1 MRKLTWQILLFSP
14 LLAAFWGLNAPA
26 QAKEAA
32 VDSGIDAVKTDRQ
45 TDHNFGSKQLSVGDF
60 IEANEGQRLRQ
71 DNGNDDEVVSL
82 DQVTSVSQLSDVQP
96 TDWAFQ
102 ALQSLVERYGCIA
115 GYPDGTFRG
124 NNFMTRYEFAA
135 GLNACLDQI
144 VAIVGNGDSLDPSDL
159 ATIRRLQEEFAA
171 ELATLRGRV
180 DGLEARVSELEAN
193 QFSTTTKLE
202 GEAVFAIAD
211 AFGGENIDVNDNQTV
226 FQNRVRLNFVSSFS
240 GRDQLWTRLDS
251 GNATTFNNLDQ
262 GVFTHNFDNENG
274 VNIGWLAYYFPLG
287 DNIQVYL
294 PAAGGLW
301 QDFVP
306 TISPY
311 FEGYTGAE
319 NAISSFAESNPIYK
333 LGTDAPGIGANIDIT
348 DSLMLSAGY
357 LAGDASSP
365 DRGNGLFNG
374 DYSIMG
380 QLTFDSGDL
389 QVGLTYNHAFFN
401 ASGADNSIFKLGP
414 GTDGGVQPFGDAAAL
429 YTNSYALSAAYQLS
443 DRLSV
448 NAFGGFTDAESLS
461 PGQDSAD
468 IWYYGLGVA
477 LPDFGGPGNLLGL
490 MAGAEPYVGGFND
503 SSSRSAGADDTPL
516 HVEAFYRYQL
526 NDNISITPG
535 VIWLSAPQG
544 SEDADDAFV
553 GVLRTT
559 FSF

>member
-14 LLAAFWGLNAPA
+14 LLAAFWGINAPA
-26 QAKEAA
+26 QAKEAT
-32 VDSGIDAVKTDRQ
+32 VDSGVSPIKADQLTDAD
-45 TDHNFGSKQLSVGDF
+45 FGSKQLSVGDF

-71 DNGNDDEVVSL
+71 DNGNQEVVSL

-144 VAIVGNGDSLDPSDL
+144 VAIVGGGDTLDPSDL

-211 AFGGENIDVNDNQTV
+211 AFGGGNIGVDDNQTV
-226 FQNRVRLNFVSSFS
+226 FHNRVRLGFVSSFS

-251 GNATTFNNLDQ
+251 GNAATFNNLDQ
-262 GVFTHNFDNENG
+262 GVFTHNFDNGGG
-274 VNIGWLAYYFPLG
+274 VDIGWLAYYFPLG
-287 DNIQVYL
+287 DNVQVYL
-294 PAAGGLW
+294 PASGGLW

-311 FEGYTGAE
+311 LEGYTGGE
-319 NAISSFAESNPIYK
+319 NALTSFAESNPIYK
-333 LGTDAPGIGANIDIT
+333 IGTDATGVGVNVDLT
-348 DSLMLSAGY
+348 DSIMLSAGY
-357 LAGDASSP
+357 FAADAFSP
-365 DRGNGLFNG
+365 NRAEGLFNG
-374 DYSIMG
+374 NYSIMS

-401 ASGADNSIFKLGP
+401 ASGTENGIFGLGP
-414 GTDGGVQPFGDAAAL
+414 GTTRGVQPFGDAAAL
-429 YTNSYALSAAYQLS
+429 YTNSYGLSAAYQLS
-443 DRLSV
+443 DSFAI
-448 NAFGGFTDAESLS
+448 NAFGGYTNANSRAT
-461 PGQDSAD
+461 GKDSAD
-468 IWYYGLGVA
+468 IWYYGLGLA
-477 LPDFGGPGNLLGL
+477 LPDFGGQGNLLGL
-490 MAGAEPYVGGFND
+490 MAGVEPYVGGFND
-503 SSSRSAGADDTPL
+503 NSSRGAGADDTPV

-535 VIWLSAPQG
+535 LIWLSAPQG
-544 SEDADDAFV
+544 SQDADDAFV

>member
-211 AFGGENIDVNDNQTV
+211 AFGGEDIGVDDNQTV

>member
-71 DNGNDDEVVSL
+71 DNGNDEVVSL

-144 VAIVGNGDSLDPSDL
+144 VAIVGGGDSLDPSDL

-414 GTDGGVQPFGDAAAL
+414 GTVRGVQPFGDSAAL

-461 PGQDSAD
+461 PGKDSAD
-468 IWYYGLGVA
+468 IWYYGLGIA

-490 MAGAEPYVGGFND
+490 MAGAEPYVGGFNGN
-503 SSSRSAGADDTPL
+503 SSGSAGADDTPL

-535 VIWLSAPQG
+535 VIWLSAPLG
-544 SEDADDAFV
+544 VDDADDAFV